1 VLAFRGGGDVAPTWL
16 RRPRE
21 RGIMAWR
28 SYALHLPL
36 WTDAM
41 PSTPDRFHY
50 NLRAL
55 LLLLTAACV
64 MLGVF
69 KWILPENVPADL
81 TVGAYVAILV
91 TLLIAAWEI
100 IRAKQR
106 PPWTPPAE
114 YVTVQVDAK
123 WKRRVK
129 SPLIFGPIA
138 ALTGVSVSFAPLA
151 LLWCGQAA
159 KYGPLEWVTVSVSL
173 LTIYLVPGF
182 YMRLASEVIAQL
194 VKPEPVPNGPAVES
208 ENTAALRPPS
218 K

>member
-1 VLAFRGGGDVAPTWL
+1 LGCAPID
-16 RRPRE
+16 PFVE
-21 RGIMAWR
+21 
-28 SYALHLPL
+28 PF
-36 WTDAM
+36 AM
-41 PSTPDRFHY
+41 PTTPDRFQF
-50 NLRAL
+50 NLCAL
-55 LLLLTAACV
+55 LLLLTAACL

-69 KWILPENVPADL
+69 KWILPNDVPAGL
-81 TVGAYVAILV
+81 TIGAYVAILA
-91 TLLIAAWEI
+91 TLLLAAWEI
-100 IRAKQR
+100 LRARQR
-106 PPWTPPAE
+106 PPWTTPAE

-159 KYGPLEWVTVSVSL
+159 QYGPLEWVIVAISL

-194 VKPEPVPNGPAVES
+194 LKPEPDQSGPNAGVES
-208 ENTAALRPPS
+208 VIP
-218 K
+218 